1 MRKASSNAR
10 HTGSHLRSVATPV
23 MHLDL
28 DNALKQIQALANG
41 FFTLLPN
48 LVLGILLFGIAY
60 VVGKYVSG
68 LVRSIAERAGQTR
81 GVGLLLGRM
90 AQYGVLIVGFLVALS
105 TILPSFKASDLIQV
119 LGIGGVAIGFAFKDI
134 FQNFLAG
141 IIILVS
147 RPFRIGDQ
155 IVVKNFEGNVE
166 DIQTRA
172 TILRTY
178 DNRVVVIPNTVLFTE
193 AVTVLTANEKRR
205 SEYDVGIGYGDDVD
219 HAKGVILGTL
229 RTLKTIETDPAP
241 DVIAVDLGGYNVV
254 LRVRWWT
261 SPQRADVLAAQDE
274 VLASLKKAL
283 TAEGIDLPFPVQTV
297 LLHDQTDADDGD
309 RGKEREGWP
318 AGKSP
323 VPRPRWTPTVPKEA
337 SERAEKPPSA

>member
-1 MRKASSNAR
+1 
-10 HTGSHLRSVATPV
+10 

-28 DNALKQIQALANG
+28 NNALKQIQALAND

-48 LVLGILLFGIAY
+48 LVLGVLIFGLAF
-60 VVGKYVSG
+60 VVARYVSG
-68 LVRSIAERAGQTR
+68 LVRSIAERAGQSR
-81 GVGLLLGRM
+81 GVGLLLGRI

-105 TILPSFKASDLIQV
+105 MVLPSFKASDLIQV
-119 LGIGGVAIGFAFKDI
+119 LGVGGVAIGFAFKDI

-172 TILRTY
+172 TIIRTY

-193 AVTVLTANEKRR
+193 EVTVLTANEKRR
-205 SEYDVGIGYGDDVD
+205 SEYDVGIGYGDDI
-219 HAKGVILGTL
+219 AQTKTVILQTL
-229 RTLKTIETDPAP
+229 DTLKSIESDPAP
-241 DVIAVDLGGYNVV
+241 DVITVDLGGYNVV

-261 SPQRADVLAAQDE
+261 SPKRADVLKAQDE
-274 VLASLKKAL
+274 VLSSLKNAL

-297 LLHDQTDADDGD
+297 LFHDQTDANDGD
-309 RGKEREGWP
+309 RSKEREGWP
-318 AGKSP
+318 AGKGS
-323 VPRPRWTPTVPKEA
+323 VPKPRWRPTPPKEDEA
-337 SERAEKPPSA
+337 